1 MSNKGRRNEAER
13 IGPRRW
19 IEVTPSVERP
29 PVAAGRRSATEA
41 EAATTEADAD
51 SDADSTTEADSDS
64 DSDSDS
70 TTEADADADSD
81 AATYVSSFRISVQVV
96 S

>member
-19 IEVTPSVERP
+19 TEVTPPVERP
-29 PVAAGRRSATEA
+29 PVAAARRSATGA
-41 EAATTEADAD
+41 EANAA
-51 SDADSTTEADSDS
+51 TTEADSDS
-64 DSDSDS
+64 DSDS
-70 TTEADADADSD
+70 
-81 AATYVSSFRISVQVV
+81 ATYVSSFRISVQVV

>member
-19 IEVTPSVERP
+19 TEVTPSVERP
-29 PVAAGRRSATEA
+29 PVAAARRSATEA
-41 EAATTEADAD
+41 DADAATTEADSA
-51 SDADSTTEADSDS
+51 TEADVDV
-64 DSDSDS
+64 D
-70 TTEADADADSD
+70 ADADADAD
-81 AATYVSSFRISVQVV
+81 AATYVRSFRISVQVV